1 MSLFNLFGTTPD
13 ESSPQQPAT
22 RPTTRSQSRSNAA
35 HLELPVD
42 AVSTFNG
49 IARGRRSPSPLHVG
63 HNANSAVIFTYDSTN
78 VSQHI
83 IQSQAES
90 EAAGKFDDAVD
101 DSGAAT
107 ASMSS
112 IEELRASAAAAVE
125 AANAATA
132 ALVAASSL
140 ISQQASQ
147 QQLPQIRTRKPELP
161 EFDRK
166 NIDIWLKR
174 VQSAYDRAG
183 ISLPRDKF
191 AFLESKFAVGA
202 NPSIDAFLYGPAT
215 EEAWSAFTDYLREE
229 YGRTVRQE
237 AQFMRAQHSRD
248 GRKPSQMLAH
258 MREKVKRVTVDDI
271 LKEIVISSL
280 PANVQQ
286 MIAERVKDLSAEET
300 AAAADKYFDQNGQPL
315 HSHSP
320 PIQHIDSS
328 QVELTHE
335 DAYDDDGEINAI
347 GGRRSNFRGN
357 SRSGGRSNYSNN
369 NNRSSKSQFNNAS
382 GPPNRMGVK
391 NRFMN
396 QGVPNNASSQRPL
409 HSGASSNASSTAN
422 ASAAA
427 APLSQ
432 VTLCFKHQRF
442 GDKAYDCQQG
452 CSRWPEWQKK
462 QQGNANAG
470 NRK

>member
-1 MSLFNLFGTTPD
+1 MSSLFNLFGSAPD
-13 ESSPQQPAT
+13 ESDQQQPAN
-22 RPTTRSQSRSNAA
+22 RPTTRSQSRTNAA
-35 HLELPVD
+35 HLELP
-42 AVSTFNG
+42 ANPVSTFNG

-63 HNANSAVIFTYDSTN
+63 HNANSAVIFAYDSTN
-78 VSQHI
+78 VSERI
-83 IQSQAES
+83 IQSQADAA
-90 EAAGKFDDAVD
+90 AAGEFEDAVD
-101 DSGAAT
+101 SSGTSTT
-107 ASMSS
+107 AKMSS

-147 QQLPQIRTRKPELP
+147 QAAPQFRTRKPELP
-161 EFDRK
+161 EFDRN
-166 NIDIWLKR
+166 NIEIWLKR

-183 ISLPRDKF
+183 ITHPKDKF
-191 AFLESKFAVGA
+191 AFLESKFPVGA
-202 NPSIDAFLYGPAT
+202 NPSIDSYLYGPAT
-215 EEAWSAFTDYLREE
+215 EETWSSFTAYLREE

-248 GRKPSQMLAH
+248 GRKPSQMLSH
-258 MREKVKRVTVDDI
+258 IKEKVKRVTVDDI
-271 LKEIVISSL
+271 LKEIVISAL

-320 PIQHIDSS
+320 PIQHIDAS
-328 QVELTHE
+328 QVEPTHE
-335 DAYDDDGEINAI
+335 DACDDDGEINAI
-347 GGRRSNFRGN
+347 GSRRSNFRGN
-357 SRSGGRSNYSNN
+357 SRGGGRGNYSNN
-369 NNRSSKSQFNNAS
+369 NHRSQKPQFNNAS

-391 NRFMN
+391 NRSIN
-396 QGVPNNASSQRPL
+396 QGVSNNASSYRPFN
-409 HSGASSNASSTAN
+409 SNASSMAN

-427 APLSQ
+427 TPLSQ
-432 VTLCFKHQRF
+432 VTLCIKHQRY
-442 GDKAYDCQQG
+442 GDKAFDCQPG
-452 CSRWPEWQKK
+452 CSRWPEMQKK